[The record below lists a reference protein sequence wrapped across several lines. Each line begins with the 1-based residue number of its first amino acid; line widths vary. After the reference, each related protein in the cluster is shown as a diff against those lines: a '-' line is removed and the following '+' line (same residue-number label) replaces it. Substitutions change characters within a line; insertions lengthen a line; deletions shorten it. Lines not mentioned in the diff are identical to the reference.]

1 MKQNTYATARRRH
14 YFILGLWQEG
24 GAIPG
29 STPVW
34 RYSLENPRTAE
45 RRGFGDAR
53 DLLALLEQ
61 WMALPT
67 HDEPALHRSHEDPT
81 P

>member
-1 MKQNTYATARRRH
+1 MIQHTHETARRRH
-14 YFILGLWQEG
+14 VFILGLWQEG
-24 GAIPG
+24 GATPG
-29 STPVW
+29 KTPVW

-53 DLLALLEQ
+53 DLLAMLEQ
-61 WMALPT
+61 WMALPA
-67 HDEPALHRSHEDPT
+67 HHEPTLHNSREDIT